1 MSKFTLFFYGTLRAA
16 EIRSAVLGDDLPT
29 GHLTDAVLENYQV
42 RRVQGALYPLLV
54 PAAGEKAIG
63 LLATNLDRLA
73 IQILDQFEGHHYNRS
88 ALQVSTGA
96 GLVKAEVYL
105 PDDTLLAAESWDFE
119 RWYKHDMT
127 AFLQQDFRKEGVRPP
142 SD

>member
-1 MSKFTLFFYGTLRAA
+1 MCEFTLFFYGTLRAA
-16 EIRSAVLGDDLPT
+16 EIRSAVLGYDLPT

-42 RRVQGALYPLLV
+42 RRVKGALYPLLV

-63 LLATNLDRLA
+63 LLATSLDRLA
-73 IQILDQFEGHHYNRS
+73 IEVLDQFEGHHYNRS
-88 ALQVSTGA
+88 ALQVHTAA
-96 GLVKAEVYL
+96 GFVEADVYL
-105 PDDTLLAAESWDFE
+105 PDDTLLAAESWDFD

-127 AFLQQDFRKEGVRPP
+127 AFLQQDFRQEGVRPP

>member
-1 MSKFTLFFYGTLRAA
+1 MCEFTLFFYGTLRAA
-16 EIRSAVLGDDLPT
+16 EIRSAVLGNDLPT

-42 RRVQGALYPLLV
+42 RRVKGALYPLLV

-73 IQILDQFEGHHYNRS
+73 IQMLDQFEGHHYNRS
-88 ALQVSTGA
+88 ALQVYTA
-96 GLVKAEVYL
+96 GGFVEAEVYL
-105 PDDTLLAAESWDFE
+105 PDDTLSAAESWDFE

-127 AFLQQDFRKEGVRPP
+127 PFLKQDFRQEGVRPP

>member
-1 MSKFTLFFYGTLRAA
+1 MFFYGTLRAA
-16 EIRSAVLGDDLPT
+16 EIRAAVLGYDLPT

-42 RRVQGALYPLLV
+42 RRVKGALYPLLV
-54 PAAGEKAIG
+54 PAAGETAIG
-63 LLATNLDRLA
+63 LLATNLDRQA
-73 IQILDQFEGHHYNRS
+73 IQMLDQFEGQHYNRS
-88 ALQVSTGA
+88 ALQVYTAA
-96 GLVKAEVYL
+96 GFVEAEMYL
-105 PDDTLLAAESWDFE
+105 ADNTLLAAESWDFE